1 MIDVVITLTGAT
13 LYVAAAIV
21 LFKQLS
27 IQTAEK
33 NKYTP
38 LVLGIIAALFHADI
52 LARQIITDEG
62 LQLGITHV
70 ASLATW
76 FVACLLV
83 LASLRK
89 PIENLGIFVLPLAA
103 LTLMAE
109 FFMPVDHI
117 VSTAQHKGLGVHI
130 LLSILAY
137 SLLGLAA
144 VQAILTAI
152 QERQLH
158 NRQPGGLIRSL
169 PPLETMETLLIQ
181 MITIGF
187 ALQTT
192 SLISGI
198 FYLENMFAQNLAHKT
213 ILSISAWVV
222 FAILL
227 FGRWHYGWRGRTVVR
242 WTATGFITLMLA
254 YFGSKYVFEVILE
267 R

>member
-1 MIDVVITLTGAT
+1 MIDVVITLIGAT
-13 LYVAAAIV
+13 LYSIAAVV
-21 LFKQLS
+21 LFQQLS
-27 IQTAEK
+27 KQESEK
-33 NKYTP
+33 NKYKP
-38 LVLGIIAALFHADI
+38 LALGLVAALFHADI
-52 LARQIITDEG
+52 LARQVFTDEG
-62 LQLGITHV
+62 LQFGITHV

-76 FVACLLV
+76 FVACLLL
-83 LASLRK
+83 LASFRK
-89 PIENLGIFVLPLAA
+89 PVENLGIFILPLAA
-103 LTLMAE
+103 ITLMAE
-109 FFMPVDHI
+109 SFMPVDHI
-117 VSTAQHKGLGVHI
+117 VSASQHKGLGVHI
-130 LLSILAY
+130 VLSILAY

-192 SLISGI
+192 SLISGAI
-198 FYLENMFAQNLAHKT
+198 YLDNMFAQKLAHKT

-227 FGRWHYGWRGRTVVR
+227 FGRWRYGWRGRTIIR

-254 YFGSKYVFEVILE
+254 YFGSKYVFEIILG

>member
-1 MIDVVITLTGAT
+1 MLDVIITLIGVTF
-13 LYVAAAIV
+13 YIAAAIV
-21 LFKQLS
+21 LFKQLPTHAS
-27 IQTAEK
+27 ER
-33 NKYTP
+33 NKYKP
-38 LVLGIIAALFHADI
+38 LILSITAVLFHADI
-52 LARQIITDEG
+52 LARQIFTDEG
-62 LQLGITHV
+62 LQMGITHV

-76 FVACLLV
+76 FVACLLIV
-83 LASLRK
+83 ASFRK
-89 PIENLGIFVLPLAA
+89 PVESLGILVLPLAA
-103 LTLMAE
+103 ITLLAE
-109 FFMPVDHI
+109 LLMPVDHI
-117 VSTAQHKGLGVHI
+117 VSTHETQGLGVHI
-130 LLSILAY
+130 VLSILAY

-192 SLISGI
+192 SLISG
-198 FYLENMFAQNLAHKT
+198 FVYLENMFAQKLVHKT

-227 FGRWHYGWRGRTVVR
+227 FGRWHYGWRGRTIIR
-242 WTATGFITLMLA
+242 WTATGFLTLMLA
-254 YFGSKYVFEVILE
+254 YFGSKYVLEVILE